1 MYAPVSPSFL
11 ADFAQPTA
19 PITLARATRKPDRK
33 PDRYLDGYGWC
44 MTADISAE
52 TRVRMEKGNAHSL
65 FTTIESCINRQE
77 FVYEQRR
84 KRDQRKLDKA
94 SSVER
99 IATLRKSVKHW
110 STLAARARMGVLLIG
125 VRRLCAE
132 TGKGRATTHR
142 RLAHLEKCGFISTRV
157 PGMQSVFDAKAG
169 RIVRKAKGRV
179 QPMEITLTLVPAHMR
194 PKRNSQ
200 PMVSPRV
207 HQKPPVRTHGESTS
221 LYVPKTKGKKAKKRP
236 GHPLREKKFGK
247 EKDQDNAAT
256 PLCGLSPALGV
267 ALRLETDPEDRGVEK
282 LDPVC
287 SADTSTA
294 DAEGNALA
302 ELASHRRQ
310 EMELGGDPASDN
322 AKKDT
327 YADEW
332 RRSQVAYDLSKL
344 AAEDES
350 IETQAFDSLAE
361 LRAGRSPRAP
371 VTPDLKQVAT
381 LGLLKAQALRE
392 LGQVARRVKPK
403 RLRTLSKKLL
413 LPPDST
419 TPYQCV
425 NTPAGNEIKT
435 A

>member
-1 MYAPVSPSFL
+1 MIAPVSPSFV

-44 MTADISAE
+44 MTADISDE
-52 TRVRMEKGNAHSL
+52 SRVRMEKGNAHSL
-65 FTTIESCINRQE
+65 FTTIESCINTQE
-77 FVYEQRR
+77 FRYEQRQ

-99 IATLRKSVKHW
+99 IAMLRESVKHW
-110 STLAARARMGVLLIG
+110 STLAARSRMGVLLIG
-125 VRRLCAE
+125 VRRLCAK
-132 TGKGRATTHR
+132 TGKGRSTTHR

-157 PGMQSVFDAKAG
+157 PGMLEVFDAKAG
-169 RIVRKAKGRV
+169 RIVHKAKGRV

-194 PKRNSQ
+194 PKWSKQ
-200 PMVSPRV
+200 PMDSPRV
-207 HQKPPVRTHGESTS
+207 QQKPPVRHHGESTS
-221 LYVPKTKGKKAKKRP
+221 LYVPKTTGKKTKKRP
-236 GHPLREKKFGK
+236 GHPLREKKYR
-247 EKDQDNAAT
+247 EQKDQDNAAT

-267 ALRLETDPEDRGVEK
+267 ALRLDPDPKDRGVEK

-371 VTPDLKQVAT
+371 LEPDPKQVAT
-381 LGLLKAQALRE
+381 LATLKATALRE
-392 LGQVARRVKPK
+392 LGQVAKRVKPK
-403 RLRTLSKKLL
+403 RLRMVKKLS
-413 LPPDST
+413 PPPERTAYHQRERVSAGIETKST
-419 TPYQCV
+419 
-425 NTPAGNEIKT
+425 
-435 A
+435 